1 MTRTEEEWLAW
12 GFVDEVVWQESE
24 IGDTC
29 EVYIWMN
36 KQPAGYEANFM
47 WTYSHKPELHAMLNE
62 CEGLICSD
70 LPELESPQVGDRGSD
85 DGYTMADL
93 VCVAVMMMDQGQ
105 GKGADRRGVTAA
117 TCMCSI
123 TVSKVATCKQKVL
136 GTVGCKRA
144 KSIQKLNRLRL
155 RPAKVAEMAP
165 NILDKGI
172 CKFGREVEVNLEYVL
187 FWVGSKGQ
195 GGHERGA
202 LGAVLDAASG
212 APPECQNTLRQ
223 ASVWL
228 RDLTE
233 DGDVENHPG
242 PGEEVRDGEERLFL
256 GIVAI
261 NANRIHPPV
270 VRDGWGRVTTSWGTE
285 GHLRDL
291 LEDHK
296 RHKWAIAG
304 LSELGALDT
313 EIKALREKLRDNQSK
328 ENRKAP
334 KQDQKRKKRKEPQE
348 KRKAQQA
355 TKRGSEP
362 AKDTQPGKEGS

>member
-1 MTRTEEEWLAW
+1 
-12 GFVDEVVWQESE
+12 
-24 IGDTC
+24 
-29 EVYIWMN
+29 
-36 KQPAGYEANFM
+36 
-47 WTYSHKPELHAMLNE
+47 
-62 CEGLICSD
+62 
-70 LPELESPQVGDRGSD
+70 
-85 DGYTMADL
+85 
-93 VCVAVMMMDQGQ
+93 
-105 GKGADRRGVTAA
+105 
-117 TCMCSI
+117 
-123 TVSKVATCKQKVL
+123 
-136 GTVGCKRA
+136 
-144 KSIQKLNRLRL
+144 
-155 RPAKVAEMAP
+155 MAP
-165 NILDKGI
+165 NIFDKGT

-212 APPECQNTLRQ
+212 APSDCQNTFRQ

-242 PGEEVRDGEERLFL
+242 PGGEVQDGDERLFL

-313 EIKALREKLRDNQSK
+313 EIKALREKLREEGLGIKATGAK
-328 ENRKAP
+328 EGRGSLNKAGAAIIYDITQVEWVKGSTEIIIAHRAIKAEMKFIKDQTRVEVIAACMPVDGTGEKETEEAWDALIGAVGP
-334 KQDQKRKKRKEPQE
+334 KTVILTDANADWETKKRVGDQHLSRLLNAGMRDCNGRQVTHGTESKIDYIL
-348 KRKAQQA
+348 A
-355 TKRGSEP
+355 GSEVWERLRG
-362 AKDTQPGKEGS
+362 AGCRTGWASHGARNVSGGVSGTHNIVCADIGLTIEGWGEDLSLIHI